1 MEEDVLKLKNN
12 NSFFCICKI
21 YQNVSLSFSRWLTN
35 WRNNKMSFFRK
46 RNRTQLF
53 SIKCEKQNNLERKA
67 ILRLLTNR
75 WTCRMTLLKTTIA
88 CLNFPLTLLGGSFT
102 AWSISSLPGLDSTN
116 QYILLVFVCGKTT
129 EYNRVKLETGY
140 PDILPPT
147 VSFLC
152 C

>member
-1 MEEDVLKLKNN
+1 
-12 NSFFCICKI
+12 
-21 YQNVSLSFSRWLTN
+21 
-35 WRNNKMSFFRK
+35 
-46 RNRTQLF
+46 
-53 SIKCEKQNNLERKA
+53 
-67 ILRLLTNR
+67 
-75 WTCRMTLLKTTIA
+75 MTLLKTTIA

-147 VSFLC
+147 YLLDCGSCFTKKQKIHSCNIVSKGYKTKYKFKRY
-152 C
+152 